1 MTDTLADDIRNAI
14 KETAAVEA
22 EPTPVEATPEPVADA
37 VEPVAEEKTAKRGS
51 DGKFLAKGTEVGQ
64 DATDKPAEDAPEP
77 AEKLAIRVPSSWA
90 PEAKAKFESL
100 DPAVQRAIA
109 KREQEIDSGLRK
121 KGEEIKRYE
130 PLEALIAPRRDQWS
144 LQGMD
149 EVKAIQTL
157 FAAQD
162 LLEKDPVRGLT
173 LLAQS
178 YGVNLASVAGQPSAQ
193 PDARTTGQ
201 PQAQPDPVASEL
213 QILKQELH
221 ALKQGRE
228 QEVQQTYQ
236 SQIEAFASDPANI
249 YFENVKPQMAALLKA
264 GVATDLPDAYQ
275 QAVWADP
282 TIRPLLLAQQ
292 TAPKTDQARAHAE
305 KARAAGVSV
314 TGSPSAHAPMTSNG
328 SIADDIRMAIHQVS
342 GRA

>member
-1 MTDTLADDIRNAI
+1 MTDTLADDIRNAM

-22 EPTPVEATPEPVADA
+22 EPTPVVEATPEPDA
-37 VEPVAEEKTAKRGS
+37 VEPAAEEKTANRGP
-51 DGKFLAKGTEVGQ
+51 DGKFVAKSEEKAQ
-64 DATDKPAEDAPEP
+64 DTPDQPSQAEPEP
-77 AEKLAIRVPSSWA
+77 AEKLAIRVPSSWSV
-90 PEAKAKFESL
+90 EAKAKFETL
-100 DPAVQRAIA
+100 DPAVRQAIA
-109 KREQEIDSGLRK
+109 KREEEIDKGLRRK
-121 KGEEIKRYE
+121 SEELKRYE

-178 YGVNLASVAGQPSAQ
+178 YGVNLASVTGQPSAQ
-193 PDARTTGQ
+193 PGAGTTGQ
-201 PQAQPDPVASEL
+201 PQAQPDPVAAEL
-213 QILKQELH
+213 QTLKAELN

-236 SQIEAFASDPANI
+236 AQIEAFANDPAHP
-249 YFENVKPQMAALLKA
+249 YFENVKPQMAALLKT
-264 GVATDLPDAYQ
+264 GQVANLDEAYDR
-275 QAVWADP
+275 AIWADP
-282 TIRPLLLAQQ
+282 AIRPLLLAQQ
-292 TAPKTDQARAHAE
+292 ATPKTDQVRAHAE
-305 KARAAGVSV
+305 KARAASVSV
-314 TGSPSAHAPMTSNG
+314 TGSPGVAPPLASNG